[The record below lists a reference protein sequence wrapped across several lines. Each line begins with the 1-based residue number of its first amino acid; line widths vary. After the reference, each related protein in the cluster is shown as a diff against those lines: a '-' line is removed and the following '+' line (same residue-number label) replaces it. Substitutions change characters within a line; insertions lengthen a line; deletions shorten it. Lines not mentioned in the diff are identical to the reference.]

1 MKLKDYVILLA
12 LITLI
17 VIGVFLL
24 LKKNTS
30 NQPISFKQHSK
41 YQIYALE
48 LPSEISFADERCP
61 LERQD
66 IAERFD
72 RELHVNTYWRSNT
85 LLLMKRINRWFPMIE
100 RVFKSEGIPDDFKYL
115 AIAETM
121 LQNLESPAGAG
132 GFWQLL
138 PQTARELG
146 LEVNEE
152 VDERYDQLKATYA
165 AAKYLKRAKKR
176 FGSWTNVAASYNRGM
191 NGYQRALKKQKVNN
205 FYDLKLNSE
214 TARYVFRILAF
225 KEIIEHPNKY
235 GFTIER
241 RQHYPKIKTKKLKID
256 TTITNLVDFAH
267 VNGITYNTLR
277 VYNPWINDYSLTN
290 RSGKTYVFLIPEEK
304 DNLRINQ
311 PNQQKTTSLDSL
323 SASTPVIDTMLIDS
337 QSDI

>member
-1 MKLKDYVILLA
+1 MKLKDYFILIGL
-12 LITLI
+12 LSLI
-17 VIGVFLL
+17 VIGLFLL
-24 LKKNTS
+24 FKKETS
-30 NQPISFKQHSK
+30 PKPASFRAHSK
-41 YQIYALE
+41 YQIYALD
-48 LPSEISFADERCP
+48 LPTEISFAGERCP

-100 RVFKSEGIPDDFKYL
+100 RIFKAEGIPDDFKYV

-138 PQTARELG
+138 PATARELG
-146 LEVNEE
+146 LEVNDE

-205 FYDLKLNSE
+205 FYDLKLNNE

-225 KEIIEHPNKY
+225 KEIIENPEKY
-235 GFTIER
+235 KFKIT
-241 RQHYPKIKTKKLKID
+241 RQQYYPDIKTSKVKID
-256 TTITNLVDFAH
+256 SSISNLVNFAH
-267 VNGITYNTLR
+267 QQGITYKTLR
-277 VYNPWINDYSLTN
+277 LHNAWINDYRLTN
-290 RSGKTYVFLIPEEK
+290 TNHKTYTFLIPTEK
-304 DNLRINQ
+304 DNLTNTHF
-311 PNQQKTTSLDSL
+311 KDSTSSISDSL
-323 SASTPVIDTMLIDS
+323 ISDSTKKKTW
-337 QSDI
+337 

>member
-1 MKLKDYVILLA
+1 MKLKDYFILIGL
-12 LITLI
+12 LTLI
-17 VIGVFLL
+17 VIGLFLL
-24 LKKNTS
+24 LKDNKSAN
-30 NQPISFKQHSK
+30 NVSFRGHSK
-41 YQIYALE
+41 YQIYALD
-48 LPSEISFADERCP
+48 LPTEISFAGERCP

-100 RVFKSEGIPDDFKYL
+100 RVFKSEGIPDDFKYV

-138 PQTARELG
+138 PTTATELG
-146 LEVNEE
+146 LEVNDE

-205 FYDLKLNSE
+205 FYDLKLNNE

-225 KEIIEHPNKY
+225 KEIIENPEKY
-235 GFTIER
+235 KFHIKR
-241 RQHYPKIKTKKLKID
+241 KQYYPDVKTNKIKID
-256 TTITNLVDFAH
+256 SSISSLVDFAQQ
-267 VNGITYNTLR
+267 NGITYKTLR
-277 VYNPWINDYSLTN
+277 LHNPWIKDYRLSNPN
-290 RSGKTYVFLIPEEK
+290 RKTYTFLIPTEK
-304 DNLRINQ
+304 EIFENIT
-311 PNQQKTTSLDSL
+311 K
-323 SASTPVIDTMLIDS
+323 IDS
-337 QSDI
+337 SISKTDTILNDSVK

>member
-1 MKLKDYVILLA
+1 MKLKDYFIIGGLLA
-12 LITLI
+12 LILI
-17 VIGVFLL
+17 GIFLL
-24 LKKNTS
+24 LKDNS
-30 NQPISFKQHSK
+30 NSNPISYRGHSK
-41 YQIYALE
+41 YQIYALD
-48 LPSEISFADERCP
+48 LPTEISFAGERCP

-100 RVFKSEGIPDDFKYL
+100 RVFKNEGIPDDFKYL

-138 PQTARELG
+138 PTTARELG
-146 LEVNEE
+146 LQVDDE
-152 VDERYDQLKATYA
+152 VDERYDQIKATYA

-205 FYDLKLNSE
+205 FYDLKLNQE

-225 KEIIEHPNKY
+225 KEIIENPEKY
-235 GFTIER
+235 GF
-241 RQHYPKIKTKKLKID
+241 KIKRKQYYPDVKTSKMKID
-256 TTITNLVDFAH
+256 TSITNLVDFAQQ
-267 VNGITYNTLR
+267 NGITYKTLR
-277 VYNPWINDYSLTN
+277 LHNPWINDYSLTVRN
-290 RSGKTYVFLIPEEK
+290 PKTFVFIIPEKK
-304 DNLRINQ
+304 DLLE
-311 PNQQKTTSLDSL
+311 KTT
-323 SASTPVIDTMLIDS
+323 IIDS
-337 QSDI
+337 NTISKDSTISDSIIK